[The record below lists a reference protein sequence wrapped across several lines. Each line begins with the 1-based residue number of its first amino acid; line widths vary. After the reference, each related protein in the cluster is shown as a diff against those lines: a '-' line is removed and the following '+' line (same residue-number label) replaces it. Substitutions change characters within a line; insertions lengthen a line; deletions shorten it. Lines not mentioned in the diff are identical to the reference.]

1 MSVFSTYLLLNSK
14 FGLLTKFEAI
24 ERGIK
29 TVTEQ
34 EDNIRSAM
42 EEQGEGSKLVL
53 QAISEVNDITQKVK
67 GGSGEMLKASNQ
79 VIKEGESLELDTK
92 EISAGVNEMALGTE
106 KINVTVNQVNDISR
120 NNRENI
126 DILVVEV
133 SRFKVD

>member
-1 MSVFSTYLLLNSK
+1 VTGTVLILLDKIISSTNNV
-14 FGLLTKFEAI
+14 LTRFEAI
-24 ERGIK
+24 ERGIR

-53 QAISEVNDITQKVK
+53 QAISEVN
-67 GGSGEMLKASNQ
+67 
-79 VIKEGESLELDTK
+79 
-92 EISAGVNEMALGTE
+92 EMASGTE

-126 DILVVEV
+126 DILVGEV

>member
-1 MSVFSTYLLLNSK
+1 
-14 FGLLTKFEAI
+14 
-24 ERGIK
+24 
-29 TVTEQ
+29 
-34 EDNIRSAM
+34 DNIRSAM

-67 GGSGEMLKASNQ
+67 GGSTEMLKASNQ

-92 EISAGVNEMALGTE
+92 EISAGVNEMASGTE

-126 DILVVEV
+126 DILVGEV
-133 SRFKVD
+133 SRFKVA